1 MEEDNERS
9 LDVINNRTR
18 LFNSVQFYSSI
29 DDDSHRIPLFTPVL
43 TGSNPKS
50 EKQNGGRE
58 GEKCVCRGI
67 LQPSFSGPEE
77 RRLLETSHRPFGSK
91 QVYYPNQIQDGNN
104 TFHQELGRNRRL
116 CREPRSAGRLL
127 SYNDIACVK
136 EVPSLRCQWRS
147 PAVSLASFWDKV
159 RPSGFHQNNGN
170 SRGIPS
176 YARTQTAPVF
186 RRLATSSDHS
196 FQSSG
201 RLISNMA
208 NCYEIGSYSKPS
220 EIGTDPNKR
229 IHFCRDDVS
238 HGTRNCASS
247 TSQNRIPTGIYS
259 TGFEQNKRIS
269 SFNAVTPG
277 VSQCCSGSY
286 QSGQTTYETTPV
298 SFSRSVAT
306 DSRPTRSRNIFVKPV
321 QVTSEMVVEPVPVH
335 KRCAPSYPCSRPV
348 PIYRF
353 EHDRLGC
360 SPRTNGT
367 GCPWSLVRRRTEIS
381 YKQPRTEG
389 CLSSINTVCSNNQW
403 KNCTVS
409 HRQHNSCL
417 LYSQAR
423 GNTFPSV
430 VSRNLETA
438 PMVSVP
444 SSSTARQTCSRS
456 TQCSGGQFIS
466 SKQGFTSGMDSE
478 TGNCSLTV
486 QSSRDSD
493 GRSVCNQIK
502 SSSTS
507 LCISGTRTSSMGS
520 RRSVSRLEPNV
531 RVCISSIH
539 SNTCNTQEDSAVA
552 PLQNSS
558 DSTTVASEVLVQ
570 RPTELPCGLTDSA
583 SSSGRSALSISGSSI
598 SHEPQDASSSRMAFI
613 ERSVR
618 EKEFSPKIA
627 SRIAKARRPSTQIVY
642 NAKWNV
648 FSNWCKSR
656 SCNPEQPSMN
666 NLASFFL
673 HLFEEKNLAVST
685 IKGYRSMISNTLKFK
700 GGESIGCNPF
710 LSELIRSFELER
722 PVSRN
727 LTPKWDLSCVL
738 WSLTKL
744 PYEPLSEASIKFLT
758 MKTVFLLAF
767 ATARRR
773 SELHALS
780 VEEGCLRFNKTD
792 GSVSLLCQ
800 PGFLAKNQLPH
811 VLPEPINVPSLAN
824 SCGNDDTDRVLC
836 PVRSL
841 KYYLKRVKPLRGSR
855 KRLFLPI
862 KGNKDISAASVSRWI
877 SDVIKLAY
885 QDLSDTDLSFLQIR
899 PHELRALSSSW
910 AFLNNAPLE
919 DVLRAAFWRS
929 PTTFSS
935 FYLRSFSA
943 QASNLHSL
951 GPLVASQRVIRK

>member
-1 MEEDNERS
+1 MTTTPIEFRCLHRS
-9 LDVINNRTR
+9 LPEVIQNLKNKMAVERVKNVSVGGFYSRLFLVPKKDGSWRPVIDLSALNRYITPTKFKMETTRSIKNSVEIGDFAVSLDLQDAYYHIMISPASRKYLRFVANGEVLQFRSLPFGIKSAPRVFTKIMGTVGAFLRMQGPKLLQYFDDWLLHQTIRSNLLEDLSLTWQTVTRLGLIPNPQKSELIPTKEFTFVGMMFRTEPGIVQVPPARIESLLESIQLVLNKTSVSARSMLSLLGSLNAAADLINLGRLHMRPLQFLFLDQWRPIRDPLDQEIFLSNLFKSHLRWWLNRSLYTTGVPLRTPAPDLYLFTDSSMIGWGAHLEPTGLVAHGLWSDEEQKFHINNLELRAVYLALIQFAPTINGKTVQLATDNTTVVSYIRRQGGTHSLLLFRETWKLLLWCQFQAVQLLAKHVPGRLNVLADSLSRQNKVLPAEWTLKQEIVLSLFRVLGTPMVDLFATR
-18 LFNSVQFYSSI
+18 LN
-29 DDDSHRIPLFTPVL
+29 HRLPLYVSPVL
-43 TGSNPKS
+43 EPAAWAVDALSLDWNQMFGYAFPPFILIPAILRKIQLSHH
-50 EKQNGGRE
+50 
-58 GEKCVCRGI
+58 CRI
-67 LQPSFSGPEE
+67 LLIAPLWPQ
-77 RRLLETSHRPFGSK
+77 
-91 QVYYPNQIQDGNN
+91 
-104 TFHQELGRNRRL
+104 
-116 CREPRSAGRLL
+116 RSWFNDLL
-127 SYNDIACVK
+127 SYLVD
-136 EVPSLRCQWRS
+136 S
-147 PAVSLASFWDKV
+147 PIQLPVQEDLLS
-159 RPSGFHQNNGN
+159 Q
-170 SRGIPS
+170 SRG
-176 YARTQTAPVF
+176 
-186 RRLATSSDHS
+186 RLFHANPKMLHLHAWLLSSD
-196 FQSSG
+196 
-201 RLISNMA
+201 L
-208 NCYEIGSYSKPS
+208 S
-220 EIGTDPNKR
+220 EK
-229 IHFCRDDVS
+229 
-238 HGTRNCASS
+238 
-247 TSQNRIPTGIYS
+247 
-259 TGFEQNKRIS
+259 
-269 SFNAVTPG
+269 
-277 VSQCCSGSY
+277 
-286 QSGQTTYETTPV
+286 
-298 SFSRSVAT
+298 
-306 DSRPTRSRNIFVKPV
+306 
-321 QVTSEMVVEPVPVH
+321 
-335 KRCAPSYPCSRPV
+335 
-348 PIYRF
+348 
-353 EHDRLGC
+353 
-360 SPRTNGT
+360 
-367 GCPWSLVRRRTEIS
+367 
-381 YKQPRTEG
+381 
-389 CLSSINTVCSNNQW
+389 
-403 KNCTVS
+403 
-409 HRQHNSCL
+409 
-417 LYSQAR
+417 
-423 GNTFPSV
+423 
-430 VSRNLETA
+430 
-438 PMVSVP
+438 
-444 SSSTARQTCSRS
+444 
-456 TQCSGGQFIS
+456 
-466 SKQGFTSGMDSE
+466 
-478 TGNCSLTV
+478 
-486 QSSRDSD
+486 
-493 GRSVCNQIK
+493 
-502 SSSTS
+502 
-507 LCISGTRTSSMGS
+507 
-520 RRSVSRLEPNV
+520 
-531 RVCISSIH
+531 
-539 SNTCNTQEDSAVA
+539 
-552 PLQNSS
+552 
-558 DSTTVASEVLVQ
+558 
-570 RPTELPCGLTDSA
+570 
-583 SSSGRSALSISGSSI
+583 
-598 SHEPQDASSSRMAFI
+598 
-613 ERSVR
+613 
-618 EKEFSPKIA
+618 KEFSQKIA

-758 MKTVFLLAF
+758 MKTAFLLAF

-951 GPLVASQRVIRK
+951 GPLVAS